1 MTWSQPLHSSSFAP
15 AERKEQS
22 EVIVESDMLKDG
34 LKGCSFLDELPDPII
49 VLNSE
54 RQILFA
60 NQTLLRALKQ
70 RDDSAV
76 LGLRPGEVLDCVRA
90 ANDSG
95 GCGTTEF
102 CRSCGAVNAILHTQ
116 RFHTNA
122 SRDCQ
127 VLTVNDD
134 AFNFRVWTSTM
145 VRNGREYTLLVLRD
159 IADEIYRNSLE
170 HIFFHDLINIGSGLY
185 GLMSIIGDDC
195 GAYREN
201 RMLLM
206 GLTEELLEEIN
217 SQRDLL
223 AAEKGEMNVALSS
236 VDTLEIMRFVVELL
250 GKHQV
255 ASGKKVV
262 IAPASEKIV
271 FLSDPSLLKRII
283 INITK
288 NALEASAP
296 GGEVVLKSYRA
307 GDNVIVE
314 AHNDGYIDPEVGGQ
328 IFNRAFSTKGRGRGL
343 GTYSAKLLGERY
355 LHGKVYFNSSEAG
368 GTSFFIE
375 LPLEPKPAART

>member
-1 MTWSQPLHSSSFAP
+1 MTCSKQLITSSFAP
-15 AERKEQS
+15 AERKEHS
-22 EVIVESDMLKDG
+22 DVIVESDLLKDA

-49 VLNSE
+49 VLNPE

-76 LGLRPGEVLDCVRA
+76 LGLRPGEVLKCVHA

-116 RFHTNA
+116 RFHTNL

-127 VLTVNDD
+127 VLTTNDE
-134 AFNFRVWTSTM
+134 AFNFRVWTSTLI
-145 VRNGREYTLLVLRD
+145 RNGHEYTLMVLRD

-217 SQRDLL
+217 SQLDLL
-223 AAEKGEMNVALSS
+223 AAEKGEMNVALSAVES
-236 VDTLEIMRFVVELL
+236 IEIMRFVAE
-250 GKHQV
+250 
-255 ASGKKVV
+255 
-262 IAPASEKIV
+262 
-271 FLSDPSLLKRII
+271 
-283 INITK
+283 
-288 NALEASAP
+288 
-296 GGEVVLKSYRA
+296 
-307 GDNVIVE
+307 
-314 AHNDGYIDPEVGGQ
+314 
-328 IFNRAFSTKGRGRGL
+328 
-343 GTYSAKLLGERY
+343 
-355 LHGKVYFNSSEAG
+355 
-368 GTSFFIE
+368 
-375 LPLEPKPAART
+375 